1 MAERE
6 YVDFASVRDLLLE
19 ANERR
24 GELSYEQQMAL
35 GHAEWAASANRG
47 GIKTDPEVFSTL
59 RDTLM
64 ENEKLSAHPEICAK
78 LAELN
83 PMAVAD
89 VRVITASKRIA
100 MDTSEIEEI
109 VNIIRQHVL

>member
-1 MAERE
+1 MAERD
-6 YVDFASVRDLLLE
+6 YVDFATVRDLLLD

-35 GHAEWAASANRG
+35 GHSEWAASANRG
-47 GIKTDPEVFSTL
+47 GTKTDPEVFRTL
-59 RDTLM
+59 CDTLL

-83 PMAVAD
+83 PMTVAAVT
-89 VRVITASKRIA
+89 VIIASKRIA
-100 MDTSEIEEI
+100 METSEKEEI
-109 VNIIRQHVL
+109 VTIIRQHVL